1 MNTPSQ
7 IVKNAD
13 WRVVEGEVYTLY
25 STRAPCGTLVYSR
38 VAPADRGRTDLLICC
53 SLGELA
59 SGLSWDEAVT
69 RAATDFNEEKA
80 ESDNPDEVWIDVPEG
95 SVSRIDVLRV

>member
-7 IVKNAD
+7 IVK
-13 WRVVEGEVYTLY
+13 GEIYTLY
-25 STRAPCGTLVYSR
+25 ATRAPCGTGVYSR
-38 VAPADRGRTDLLICC
+38 VPPADRGRTDLLIRC

-59 SGLSWDEAVT
+59 SGLSWDEAVA
-69 RAATDFNEEKA
+69 RAATDFDEEKA